1 MKKICIIL
9 GFFSMILICS
19 TNINAE
25 EIDGTVAEPNQE
37 TIISNANTVS
47 PGVNEGIINSTWGTS
62 PVEFN
67 KSDGRLI
74 VKKGIIST
82 YTYITSYVDEDQKIN
97 KSDVKSVV
105 FEDGVQAH
113 GFGGVLF
120 AAINNWINLESITG
134 SLDTSGINDMHSM
147 FFNPTLS
154 NIELN
159 NFNTSNVTNMSNMFA
174 GSRVS
179 ELNLKDFETSNVT
192 DMTAMFQNMP
202 NLSNLDVSNFDTS
215 SVTKMSMMFDTI
227 PNLQTLNL
235 DNFDT
240 SKVRDMSYM
249 FRRDYGISNLILNTF
264 DTSNVFNM
272 TSMFEMM
279 SNLEVLDISSFDVSN
294 TGQMYSI
301 FYQDYKLKN
310 ITLGEK
316 FKFKSVSSLPEI
328 DQNNGNYTGRWI
340 KNNPIKPL
348 SIYNSSALFEENYD
362 GKLPGTYEW
371 ELSNMK
377 STGAIITRY
386 VDEDGNDISEPLIYA
401 PLGSVGDP
409 YETQPIEIEHWKLKE
424 IPDNAKGQLTEKEQV
439 VTYVYKREDGAA
451 VTVKYVD
458 EKGNE
463 LSKAMILQGKYG
475 TEYESQP
482 ATIKGWKLK
491 QTPTN
496 ASGTFTE
503 EEQTVTYVYEQKDGA
518 SVTVKYVDEKGNELS
533 KTVILQGKYGTK
545 YESQPAT
552 IKGWK
557 LKQTP
562 TNASGIFT
570 EEEQTVTYEYV
581 KEKKAT
587 PTTPIAPPSASKET
601 AKDSV
606 KLPQTGENTTFKTS
620 LMMLGVLI
628 LGLSG
633 LLTYRYKL
641 K

>member
-1 MKKICIIL
+1 CIIL

-19 TNINAE
+19 TNVNAE

-120 AAINNWINLESITG
+120 AAINNWIKLESITG

-386 VDEDGNDISEPLIYA
+386 VDEDGNDISEPLIYD

-439 VTYVYKREDGAA
+439 VTYVYEREDGAA

-458 EKGNE
+458 EKENE

-557 LKQTP
+557 LKQTS

-570 EEEQTVTYEYV
+570 EEEQTVTYVYV

-587 PTTPIAPPSASKET
+587 PTTSTAPSSASKET

-606 KLPQTGENTTFKTS
+606 KLPQTGENTTFNTS

-633 LLTYRYKL
+633 LLTYKYKL